1 MCPEAGRLIQAH
13 ECEFSPQPCVQWHY
27 VGTLKSAMGGVFITL
42 NLEKI
47 TSPRIFFYPKR
58 ARVLIQHWTYSF
70 NQAAKKI
77 KSTLKRKW
85 KSMAQ
90 WTPDAGPNT
99 QKKFTFLKI
108 SRE

>member
-1 MCPEAGRLIQAH
+1 MALCWYPEISYGGSIYNIKFRKD
-13 ECEFSPQPCVQWHY
+13 Y
-27 VGTLKSAMGGVFITL
+27 KS
-42 NLEKI
+42 KD
-47 TSPRIFFYPKR
+47 FFYPKR

-85 KSMAQ
+85 KSMAH
-90 WTPDAGPNT
+90 WTPEAGPNT
-99 QKKFTFLKI
+99 QKKFIFLKI